1 MQRGSLV
8 GVRQVPLPT
17 KVPQV
22 CCLALQCRLSMGEQ
36 TGLPNTATASAL
48 CGELMC
54 QKRDGA
60 TTGKICTPISAGIS
74 KDWWKK
80 ISSCI

>member
-22 CCLALQCRLSMGEQ
+22 CCLALQYRPSTGEQ

-48 CGELMC
+48 CGE
-54 QKRDGA
+54 
-60 TTGKICTPISAGIS
+60 TPKSAGIS
-74 KDWWKK
+74 KD
-80 ISSCI
+80 